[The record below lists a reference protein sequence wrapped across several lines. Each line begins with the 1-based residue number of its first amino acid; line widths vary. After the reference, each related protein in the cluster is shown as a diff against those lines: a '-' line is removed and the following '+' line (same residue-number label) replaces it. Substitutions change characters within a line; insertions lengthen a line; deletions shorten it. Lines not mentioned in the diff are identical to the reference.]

1 MLVGGLMSEKIILA
15 YSGGLDTSVA
25 IKWIQENYGY
35 EVVTLTADLGNVSDL
50 PAIKQRALDVG
61 AISARVADVRSEFVK
76 DFVFPALRA
85 NAMYQGVYPLATA
98 LGRPLIARLMVEAA
112 REEGASAVAHGCTGK
127 GNDQVRLDVSVGA
140 LAPDLKV
147 IAPAR
152 EWGMTRLQE
161 IEYAESHN
169 ISVPNTVEKP
179 YSTDDNV
186 WGRSIEAGVL
196 EDPSTEP
203 PDDVYEWTADP
214 SDCPE
219 DPLYLNIRFENGN
232 PVALD
237 GKVMNPLA
245 LVESLSE
252 MAGAHGIGRI
262 DHIEDRLVGIKSR
275 EIYEAP
281 AAVVLVQAHKALE
294 NMVLTRAQGR
304 FGETVSTEYS
314 NLVYDGLWFSHLRDN
329 LQAYIDS
336 SQRYVNGSVRIKMH
350 KGSFIVV
357 GREADTPLYS
367 TELATYDTGD
377 LFDQSSA
384 PGFIDLW
391 GLPVRTQARFQS
403 DEL

>member
-403 DEL
+403 DKL